1 MPNFL
6 SFCELPIPEICK
18 ICGEPID
25 PADKIISLFVLTSI
39 DLPLIK

>member
-6 SFCELPIPEICK
+6 SLLLSPIPETCN
-18 ICGEPID
+18 ICGDPIE

-39 DLPLIK
+39 DLSLIV